1 MLGALRANATSV
13 DNTGMATI
21 HITRSHQL
29 GKTAARDIAE
39 KIADQLKQELQATYQ
54 WNADSLDFTCPG
66 ASGSIKVAEQ
76 TVEVLVD
83 LSFLLRP
90 LKGKIEREV
99 NQQLD
104 QLLG

>member
-1 MLGALRANATSV
+1 
-13 DNTGMATI
+13 MATI
-21 HITRSHQL
+21 HITRPHQL

-39 KIADQLKQELQATYQ
+39 KIAEQLKQELQANYR
-54 WNADSLDFTCPG
+54 WNADSLDFTCAG
-66 ASGSIKVAEQ
+66 ASGSIKVAET